1 LLSRLEAK
9 RKGTSKTLSSRRYA
23 GAVDAHLSLSNC
35 CVLTST
41 SNADKTLAKKALFTK
56 AIRDLAPVLSRLGLT
71 PDVLVGTALDR
82 WCSKAHPHLP
92 RSALPRSKQLAPKP
106 ELKTFVDMLMEQTF
120 LEASYWLSSAYAM
133 LSEEKLRK
141 QAAMYFTP
149 PSLTQRLLDD
159 LEAQGVDFAERSF
172 CDPACG
178 GAAFLAPIAQRM
190 RQALIAKRRSP
201 KEIIEHVSQHI
212 VGCDQDAALCKLSAH
227 FLLMVLQD
235 EASRVSQLPTFNI
248 AVADSL
254 KELESHFGTMDVL
267 VCNPPFRKM
276 PADEVDKYRAVF
288 ADVIGVQP
296 NIYGLFI
303 ALCVKLLAPRGVC
316 ALVTPTSFLSGQYF
330 SKLRCFLMRET
341 VVLSIGMV
349 SDREGVFIDVLQET
363 ALTLLRKEV
372 QVETTSA
379 NARVSVVA
387 RDGTYID
394 VGRCHLPNSGATW
407 PIPRAESDVKLL
419 IVAGSSSARLA
430 DYGYEIRIG
439 SYVWNRDQRTAYISE
454 AMARARCKSGAAF
467 PLLWSSDIK
476 TDGRLH
482 FDGLKKSNAEGCFVN
497 MESREHRSV
506 IRRPAV
512 LLQRV
517 TSNDQPRRLVAAA
530 VPTAL
535 LAKYGGFV
543 GENHTVVLEQ
553 TGPQAVLSP
562 EELADLLGT
571 PEVERY
577 FRCISGAT
585 NVSAFELRQLALP
598 DPIGLKKHL
607 DAGLSMRDA
616 VRTVVYGC

>member
-1 LLSRLEAK
+1 MNRLEAE
-9 RKGTSKTLSSRRYA
+9 RKGASKSLSGHRPVGAAPARPSLSSSCLETSK
-23 GAVDAHLSLSNC
+23 
-35 CVLTST
+35 
-41 SNADKTLAKKALFTK
+41 SNADMTLAKKALFTK
-56 AIRDLAPVLSRLGLT
+56 AIRNLAPVLTRLSLA
-71 PDVLVGTALDR
+71 PEVLVGTALDR
-82 WCSKAHPHLP
+82 WCVKAHPHLP
-92 RSALPRSKQLAPKP
+92 KSALPRSRQLASEP
-106 ELKTFVDMLMEQTF
+106 ELQSFVDLLLEQTF

-133 LSEEKLRK
+133 LSEEKHRK

-190 RQALIAKRRSP
+190 RQALIAKGRSP
-201 KEIIEHVSQHI
+201 KEILKHVSLHI
-212 VGCDQDAALCKLSAH
+212 FGCDQDAALCKLSAH

-235 EASRVSQLPTFNI
+235 EASRVSELPVFRIGT
-248 AVADSL
+248 ADSL
-254 KELESHFGTMDVL
+254 KDLENLFGTLDVL

-276 PADEVDKYRAVF
+276 PSDEVDKYRAVF
-288 ADVIGVQP
+288 GEVIGAQP

-303 ALCVKLLAPRGVC
+303 ALCVKLLAPSGVC

-330 SKLRCFLMRET
+330 SRLRCFLMRET
-341 VVLSIGMV
+341 AVLSIGMV
-349 SDREGVFIDVLQET
+349 SDREGVFMDVLQET
-363 ALTLLRKEV
+363 ALTLLRKEA
-372 QVETTSA
+372 QVDTASA

-387 RDGTYID
+387 RDGTYVD

-407 PIPRAESDVKLL
+407 PIPRAEADVKLL
-419 IVAGSSSARLA
+419 TAAGASAARLS
-430 DYGYEIRIG
+430 DYGYAVRIG
-439 SYVWNRDQRTAYISE
+439 TYVWNRDQRTAYISE

-497 MESREHRSV
+497 METREHPSIV
-506 IRRPAV
+506 RRPAV

-530 VPTAL
+530 VPASL
-535 LAKYGGFV
+535 LEKYGGFV

-553 TGPQAVLSP
+553 TGLEPALTT

-585 NVSAFELRQLALP
+585 NVSAFELSQLALP
-598 DPIGLKKHL
+598 DPVELKKRL
-607 DAGLSMRDA
+607 ADGLPMPDA
-616 VRTVVYGC
+616 VRAVVYGS